1 MKDSFD
7 IKRLW
12 LLLRWGAVANWKRYA
27 TFFFGTALV
36 VFLILEFSMFDV
48 RYGSGSGRLMANK
61 VDAVAGSFMFFWGAL
76 AVLCPSFVCSSLRD
90 KRQATAF
97 FSLPATLAEKFI
109 VNYACATAGL
119 LATALAS
126 LLLADGLHFVSCLA
140 FGPHDFHSLFASA
153 MGKMG
158 WWLSGDGLFSA
169 AAKGNGGMLV
179 AVVLLHPLLAHAY
192 FLLCGTLFLR
202 KAWLVGTLLLLS
214 LAFMFGGAGPR
225 LWFDAVR
232 SAEDSVA
239 ASAVVAALMLALVAA
254 FYLLAY
260 RVFCRTQIVG
270 RKWVNL

>member
-76 AVLCPSFVCSSLRD
+76 AVLCPSFICSSLRD
-90 KRQATAF
+90 KRQLAAF

-158 WWLSGDGLFSA
+158 WWLSGDGLGNILTDDWKAIWHSPRCAAIRAESA
-169 AAKGNGGMLV
+169 RME
-179 AVVLLHPLLAHAY
+179 HI
-192 FLLCGTLFLR
+192 CQLR
-202 KAWLVGTLLLLS
+202 EKE
-214 LAFMFGGAGPR
+214 GAR
-225 LWFDAVR
+225 
-232 SAEDSVA
+232 
-239 ASAVVAALMLALVAA
+239 
-254 FYLLAY
+254 
-260 RVFCRTQIVG
+260 
-270 RKWVNL
+270 